1 MEELSTREAV
11 IVPPRLIRLFE
22 ITIVT
27 TLAVGVAAV
36 VRMVCHTVFNETI
49 PYTPFYPAIVVATMY
64 GRLAG
69 GVIATIMATFAA
81 SFWLSPFGQPLIQ
94 EPTDFIGLI
103 LFVAV
108 SSLVVGL
115 CEAMRRS
122 QQTAEAALEEQ
133 RRAVTRESAAR
144 IEAEE
149 ANRLKD
155 QFLASAS
162 HELRTPLQAIL
173 GWTQVLAH
181 RDVDTKERATGLEII
196 ERNARVQARLIEDML
211 DISRMV
217 AGKMRLTPR
226 LFDPKLIIDSAIQT
240 VAIAARGKQIAIVQR
255 YENDGLQL
263 WADPDRFQQIIWN
276 LLSNSIKFSPT
287 SSIVR
292 VSVRSQPRH
301 LEIEVSDDGQG
312 VDAEFFPHL
321 FERFRKEDMGSS
333 RRYDGLG
340 LGLSIVKHLV
350 ELHGG
355 TIKASSA
362 GVGQGL
368 SVTMMLPVVDEII
381 ASQSVDR
388 AASPASSSSSARSAH

>member
-1 MEELSTREAV
+1 
-11 IVPPRLIRLFE
+11 VPPRLIRVFK
-22 ITIVT
+22 ITMVT
-27 TLAVGVAAV
+27 TLAVSVAAV
-36 VRMVCHTVFNETI
+36 VRTVFNTAFNETI

-64 GRLAG
+64 GRLSG

-94 EPTDFIGLI
+94 EPTDLIGLI
-103 LFVAV
+103 LFIAE
-108 SSLVVGL
+108 SGLVVGL

-173 GWTQVLAH
+173 GWTQLLTQGN
-181 RDVDTKERATGLEII
+181 VDTKERAMGLEII
-196 ERNARVQARLIEDML
+196 ARNARVQSRLIEDML

-226 LFDPKLIIDSAIQT
+226 SFDPKLIIESAIQT
-240 VAIAARGKQIAIVQR
+240 VAIAARSKQIAIVRR

-263 WADPDRFQQIIWN
+263 WADPDRLQQIIWN

-287 SSIVR
+287 SSTVW

-301 LEIEVSDDGQG
+301 LEIEVSDEGQG
-312 VDAEFFPHL
+312 VEAEFFPHL
-321 FERFRKEDMGSS
+321 FERFRQEDMGSS